1 MRAPFLLFP
10 FLLACGAPGGVAAD
24 ASWPVYLG
32 GPGSEQY
39 SSLKQINKSNVK
51 QLEVAWSY
59 PTGEKGNYL
68 FNPLIVD
75 GTMYVLAKNNSV
87 VALDAATGKE
97 LWTHPN
103 TGAVTQRGI
112 NYWES
117 KDRSDRR
124 LLYLNAGYLTA
135 IDARTGNTLQKFGDN
150 GRVDIR
156 VGLDRD
162 IDSFPSNWPQI
173 APCVFHHC
181 PPVPVRLV

>member
-1 MRAPFLLFP
+1 MRASIF
-10 FLLACGAPGGVAAD
+10 FLLAGAAPWAQAAD
-24 ASWPVYLG
+24 ASWPAYLG
-32 GPGSEQY
+32 SPGSEQY
-39 SSLKQINKSNVK
+39 SSLTQINKSNVK
-51 QLEVAWSY
+51 QMEVVWTY

-68 FNPLIVD
+68 FNPVVVD
-75 GTMYVLAKNNSV
+75 GAMYVLAKNNSI
-87 VALDAATGKE
+87 VALDAVTGKE
-97 LWTHPN
+97 RWVHPN

-135 IDARTGNTLQKFGDN
+135 IDARTGSTIQSFGDN

-162 IDSFPSNWPQI
+162 IDQFP
-173 APCVFHHC
+173 
-181 PPVPVRLV
+181 LL